1 MNTAPAT
8 EMSPGHY
15 PRPVP
20 EILTGQFILLTPLD
34 VAADA
39 AELFAISHRDED
51 TKKLWHFLP
60 WGPFPDL
67 ESYAAFLQES
77 QDQSD
82 AITFTVRDATT
93 QKCLG
98 SISLMFIR
106 PGHGVAELGGI
117 WYAPAAQ
124 RTRTNTEACYLLLR
138 SCFER
143 LGYRRMEWRCN
154 TLNEPSA
161 RAARRLGFTYEGTFR
176 QHMIVKG
183 GNRDTAWFSILDHEW
198 PLIGSA
204 MHRWLYEDDSIPL
217 GRLTRASPS

>member
-1 MNTAPAT
+1 MNKVPPI
-8 EMSPGHY
+8 EMPPGDF

-20 EILTGQFILLTPLD
+20 EILTGQFITLTPLD

-39 AELFAISHRDED
+39 AGLYAVSHRDGD
-51 TKKLWHFLP
+51 TKKLWLYLP
-60 WGPFPDL
+60 WGPFPDIK
-67 ESYAAFLQES
+67 SYAAFLQES
-77 QDQSD
+77 QEQPD
-82 AITFTVRDATT
+82 AIAFTVRDAATRAY
-93 QKCLG
+93 LG

-117 WYAPAAQ
+117 WYAPEAQ
-124 RTRTNTEACYLLLR
+124 RTKTNTEACYLLLR
-138 SCFER
+138 YCFER

-183 GNRDTAWFSILDHEW
+183 ENRDTAWFAILDHEW

-204 MHRWLYEDDSIPL
+204 MHRWLYEDDSVPL
-217 GRLTRASPS
+217 GRLTRASTP